1 MTRENMDT
9 PFTCRNCGA
18 IGGHTFIDLGLSPLA
33 NSYVSIES
41 ANTTD
46 AQYPLHARVCDQ
58 CFLVQVDDVVPAD
71 EIFDH
76 SYAYFSSFS
85 DSWLAHC
92 KDFAQAA
99 VERYQLGSENLV
111 MEIASNDGYLLQYF
125 KAQDIE
131 VLGIEPTANTAAVAI
146 DKGIPTRIE
155 FFSEKLAK
163 EMVAEGICPSLICS
177 ANVLAH
183 VPDIRDFARGI
194 AVMLQD
200 DAVYTV
206 EFPHLLSLINDALFD
221 TIYHEHFS
229 YLSLF
234 STEQVFDAVGLRVFD
249 VETLATHGGSLRVHA
264 CLKSA
269 AHAEHPRVASHR
281 ALEAA
286 AKFDSVE
293 GYAGFTERVENIRDG
308 LNKFLEQAASD
319 GRKVAAYGAAA
330 KGNTMLNYC
339 GVNSDSISYVVD
351 RNPAKQNKLLPGSRI
366 PIREVN
372 ALYDDPVD
380 DILILPWNIKDEI
393 VTSLADLKSN
403 GTRFFV
409 AVPEIAQVS

>member
-1 MTRENMDT
+1 VK
-9 PFTCRNCGA
+9 
-18 IGGHTFIDLGLSPLA
+18 I
-33 NSYVSIES
+33 
-41 ANTTD
+41 
-46 AQYPLHARVCDQ
+46 
-58 CFLVQVDDVVPAD
+58 
-71 EIFDH
+71 
-76 SYAYFSSFS
+76 
-85 DSWLAHC
+85 W
-92 KDFAQAA
+92 
-99 VERYQLGSENLV
+99 
-111 MEIASNDGYLLQYF
+111 
-125 KAQDIE
+125 
-131 VLGIEPTANTAAVAI
+131 TAAVAI